1 LSRIQSEALVLEHKI
16 WDRGIIKS
24 QEALDIGLQRS
35 NGIEGACELYHKMV
49 GRNFV
54 PMGMLMKIFYKDH
67 ELDLGLT
74 SLVEE
79 SSCPHG
85 HALIPW

>member
-1 LSRIQSEALVLEHKI
+1 
-16 WDRGIIKS
+16 
-24 QEALDIGLQRS
+24 
-35 NGIEGACELYHKMV
+35 MV